1 MTAIESINTGFYP
14 VGVSE
19 KLDNINKQLKDL
31 PKVLDKE
38 TLENFQ
44 KGEYDITLK
53 EYTDMNTY
61 RTTMTALYGNSS
73 ANKFNSAINNYLGI
87 KSDKTAT
94 AKEFIEKLEDKGVS
108 KDSALKLYT
117 ALKSY
122 TSMATMLGK
131 TNSFVSAK
139 I

>member
-1 MTAIESINTGFYP
+1 MTSIESINTGFYP
-14 VGVSE
+14 AGVSE
-19 KLDNINKQLKDL
+19 KLDNINKQLKEF
-31 PKVLDKE
+31 PTVLDKK

-44 KGEYDITLK
+44 NGEYDITLR

-87 KSDKTAT
+87 KNDEPAT
-94 AKEFIEKLEDKGVS
+94 AKDFMEKLQEKGVS
-108 KDSALKLYT
+108 KESALKLYT

-122 TSMATMLGK
+122 TSMSSMLGK
-131 TNSFVSAK
+131 NNSFLSAK

>member
-1 MTAIESINTGFYP
+1 MTTIDSINTGFYP
-14 VGVSE
+14 AGVSE
-19 KLDNINKQLKDL
+19 KLDSINKQLKDL
-31 PKVLDKE
+31 PKVLDKK

-44 KGEYDITLK
+44 NGEYDITLK

-87 KSDKTAT
+87 KNNNTTT

-108 KDSALKLYT
+108 KDSALKLYS

-122 TSMATMLGK
+122 TSMSLMLGA

>member
-1 MTAIESINTGFYP
+1 MAKPKLNIQKQGFPSVADAY
-14 VGVSE
+14 
-19 KLDNINKQLKDL
+19 N
-31 PKVLDKE
+31 
-38 TLENFQ
+38 
-44 KGEYDITLK
+44 DI
-53 EYTDMNTY
+53 
-61 RTTMTALYGNSS
+61 
-73 ANKFNSAINNYLGI
+73 LGI

-122 TSMATMLGK
+122 TSMAAMLGK
-131 TNSFVSAK
+131 TSSFVSAK

>member
-14 VGVSE
+14 AGVSE

-73 ANKFNSAINNYLGI
+73 AKKFIQQLTI
-87 KSDKTAT
+87 
-94 AKEFIEKLEDKGVS
+94 IIV
-108 KDSALKLYT
+108 
-117 ALKSY
+117 
-122 TSMATMLGK
+122 
-131 TNSFVSAK
+131 
-139 I
+139 

>member
-14 VGVSE
+14 AGVSE

-61 RTTMTALYGNSS
+61 RTTMTALY

>member
-14 VGVSE
+14 AGVSE

-44 KGEYDITLK
+44 KGEYDI
-53 EYTDMNTY
+53 
-61 RTTMTALYGNSS
+61 TTMTALYGNSS

-122 TSMATMLGK
+122 TSMAAMLGK
-131 TNSFVSAK
+131 TSSFVSAK